1 MSRKP
6 HLLLILD
13 GFGHREDPEHNAIA
27 QAQTPNWSRI
37 RTQYPHTLLRTHG
50 LAVGLPDEQMGNS
63 EVGHMNLGAGRIV
76 YQDLTRINLAIEDGS
91 FARNPALQRACAAA
105 RRLSSCLHVAILL
118 SDGGVHSQ
126 QAHLDAFLQMAS
138 KSGAPLIQVHAFLD
152 GRDTPPRSA
161 RPNLERLAARLAELP
176 RVRLASVGGRYFGM
190 DRDQRW
196 DRVARA
202 WEAIVEARSELLA
215 PDGPAALE
223 AAYVRGENDEF
234 VQPTVIAGARP
245 MRDDDVFVFL
255 NFRADRARQF
265 TRALV
270 DPTFAGFELARRP
283 RLAHVSTLTQ
293 YEAGL
298 PVDVAYAPQSMA
310 QTLPEV
316 LAERGL
322 TQLRIAETE
331 KYAHVTFFFNGGRE
345 APWPG
350 ESRILVPSPKVAT
363 YDLQP
368 EMSCP
373 EVTDRL
379 VEAIGS
385 GAYDLL
391 VCNIANPDMVGHTGV
406 MSAAIRAVETVDATL
421 GRLEAAILAAG
432 GEMLITADHGNLEE
446 MWDPV
451 ADQPN
456 TQHSLNPVPLVCIG
470 RAAALAEG
478 GSLQDV
484 APTLLAMM
492 GIPQPAEM
500 TGHSL
505 LRPEHAEAATSD
517 PAVAEAA

>member
-13 GFGHREDPEHNAIA
+13 GFGHREAVEHNAIA
-27 QAQTPNWSRI
+27 QARTPNWTRI
-37 RTQYPHTLLRTHG
+37 RQQYPHTLLRTHG
-50 LAVGLPDEQMGNS
+50 LAVGLPDDQMGNS

-105 RRLSSCLHVAILL
+105 RRLSSCLQVAILL

-126 QAHLDAFLQMAS
+126 QAHLEAFLRIAAR
-138 KSGAPLIQVHAFLD
+138 SGAPRIQVHAFLD

-161 RPNLERLAARLAELP
+161 RANLERLEALLVELP

-196 DRVARA
+196 ERVRRA
-202 WEAIVEARSELLA
+202 WDAIVESRADFVA
-215 PDGPAALE
+215 NDGLAALE
-223 AAYVRGENDEF
+223 AAYARGENDEF

-245 MRDDDVFVFL
+245 MHDDDVFVFL
-255 NFRADRARQF
+255 NFRADRARQL

-270 DPTFAGFELARRP
+270 DPAFTGFVPDRRP
-283 RLAHVSTLTQ
+283 RLAQVTTLTQ

-298 PVDVAYAPQSMA
+298 PVDVAYQPQSMA

-345 APWPG
+345 TPWPG
-350 ESRILVPSPKVAT
+350 EDRILVPSPKVAT

-379 VEAIGS
+379 VEAIES
-385 GAYDLL
+385 HRYDVL

-406 MSAAIRAVETVDATL
+406 LSAAIRAVETVDTAL

-470 RAAALAEG
+470 RVTELAED

-484 APTLLAMM
+484 APTLLTMM
-492 GIPQPAEM
+492 GITPPAEM

-505 LRPEHAEAATSD
+505 LRPLRSALGDAAIAV
-517 PAVAEAA
+517 PA

>member
-13 GFGHREDPEHNAIA
+13 GFGHREAAEHNAIA
-27 QAQTPNWSRI
+27 QAQTPNWTRI
-37 RTQYPHTLLRTHG
+37 RAQYPHTLLCTHG

-76 YQDLTRINLAIEDGS
+76 YQDLTRINLALEEGS

-105 RRLSSCLHVAILL
+105 RRMSSCLHVAILL
-118 SDGGVHSQ
+118 SDGGVHSL
-126 QAHLDAFLQMAS
+126 QAHLHAFLRMAS

-161 RPNLERLAARLAELP
+161 RQNLERLQALLAGLP
-176 RVRLASVGGRYFGM
+176 RARLASVGGRYYGM

-196 DRVARA
+196 ERVTRA
-202 WEAIVEARSELLA
+202 WEVIVEARADHVER
-215 PDGPAALE
+215 DGLAALE
-223 AAYVRGENDEF
+223 AAYARGENDEF
-234 VQPTVIAGARP
+234 VQPTLIAGARP

-255 NFRADRARQF
+255 NFRADRARQL

-270 DPTFAGFELARRP
+270 DPDFAGFVPARRP

-310 QTLPEV
+310 HTLPEV
-316 LAERGL
+316 LAERGH

-345 APWPG
+345 DPWPG
-350 ESRILVPSPKVAT
+350 EDRILVPSPKVAT

-373 EVTDRL
+373 EVTQKL
-379 VEAIGS
+379 VDAIGS
-385 GAYDLL
+385 GRYDVL

-406 MSAAIRAVETVDATL
+406 MSAAIRAVEAVDAAL
-421 GRLEAAILAAG
+421 GQLEAAILAAG
-432 GEMLITADHGNLEE
+432 GDMLITADHGNLEE

-451 ADQPN
+451 ANQPN
-456 TQHSLNPVPLVCIG
+456 TQHSLNPVPLVLIG
-470 RAAALAEG
+470 RAATLATG

-484 APTLLAMM
+484 APTLLELM
-492 GIPQPAEM
+492 GIAAPAEM
-500 TGHSL
+500 TGRSL
-505 LRPEHAEAATSD
+505 IQSPQLTAVSGELEVPAA
-517 PAVAEAA
+517 A